1 MGRVGNIENHI
12 PRRVVRPYVV
22 FISHSNEEIAIQT
35 KKQIE
40 KYAQR
45 NLPPRLAPLGVKV
58 IVAEREKMVGKA
70 LEEKFCKM
78 IQASSCVVALLTSET
93 VSSKWV
99 RWELE
104 TARKLDK
111 KILPVVEEDSIREV
125 FGLSA
130 IESPLFNRDNLS
142 WIAEECVKSIYQ
154 SILGLHLL
162 KGWRPGVI
170 LRNALGISNWQEY
183 EIGMGIKKLQELRTK
198 RKAEDDAWYWLQQQ
212 DIDP

>member
-99 RWELE
+99 RWELRQL
-104 TARKLDK
+104 A
-111 KILPVVEEDSIREV
+111 
-125 FGLSA
+125 
-130 IESPLFNRDNLS
+130 NL
-142 WIAEECVKSIYQ
+142 
-154 SILGLHLL
+154 
-162 KGWRPGVI
+162 
-170 LRNALGISNWQEY
+170 
-183 EIGMGIKKLQELRTK
+183 TK
-198 RKAEDDAWYWLQQQ
+198 RFFQLSRKTLSVRYLVYLLLNRLCLTE
-212 DIDP
+212 IISPG